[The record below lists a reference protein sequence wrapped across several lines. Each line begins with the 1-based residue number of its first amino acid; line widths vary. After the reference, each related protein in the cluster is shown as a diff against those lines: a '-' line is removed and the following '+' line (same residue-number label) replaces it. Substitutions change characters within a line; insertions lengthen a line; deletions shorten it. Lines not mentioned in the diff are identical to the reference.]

1 MTATGLGS
9 GGKSEK
15 ISVVWLEQEC
25 AFKGKGLLEVQKM
38 KTETNKWAGD
48 GKKWQ
53 RYVDLVKTSSKM
65 GFKKKRCTWE
75 GKCMKT
81 KT

>member
-15 ISVVWLEQEC
+15 MTVVWLGQEC

-48 GKKWQ
+48 GKKWE
-53 RYVDLVKTSSKM
+53 S
-65 GFKKKRCTWE
+65 
-75 GKCMKT
+75 
-81 KT
+81 

>member
-15 ISVVWLEQEC
+15 MTVVWLEEEC
-25 AFKGKGLLEVQKM
+25 AFKGNGLLEVQKM

-48 GKKWQ
+48 GKKWE
-53 RYVDLVKTSSKM
+53 R
-65 GFKKKRCTWE
+65 
-75 GKCMKT
+75 
-81 KT
+81 